1 MLILIDN
8 YDSFTY
14 NIVQLLGTAPPNA
27 PANWQAPEMRVIRNN
42 AITVGDLY
50 ALHPDR
56 LILSPGPGTPDT
68 AGICL
73 DLLSTIMAKGYT
85 DLPVL
90 GVCLGHQSI
99 GQAFGGQVIRAP
111 QGPMHGKTSPV
122 THDGRGLFTGIPS
135 PVTVMRYHA
144 LVVER
149 EPPNMRV
156 SAQSDDNCI
165 MGLRHRDLPIE
176 GIQFHPE
183 SIMTQD
189 GLVMLHNFLRPDYP
203 NLF

>member
-27 PANWQAPEMRVIRNN
+27 PANWQAPEMRVIRND
-42 AITVGDLY
+42 AITLDALY

-73 DLLSTIMAKGYT
+73 DILSESMAENSGI
-85 DLPVL
+85 PIL

-111 QGPMHGKTSPV
+111 GGPMHGKTSPV
-122 THDGRGLFTGIPS
+122 THDGRGVFTGIPS
-135 PVTVMRYHA
+135 PVRVMRYHS
-144 LVVER
+144 LVVDR

-165 MGLRHRDLPIE
+165 MGLRHRYLPIE

-189 GLVMLHNFLRPDYP
+189 GLVMLHNFLKPDYS